1 MKASAL
7 LAARTFLGLGAVL
20 SFGAGAAH
28 AFPKD
33 AENPTCPNIQAVF
46 GPLSG
51 PVQVQPAKVG
61 GRHVMKF
68 SGAIVPGAA
77 DKLEK
82 ALESGEPVDE
92 IWIGS
97 SGGDAAEGLKIGR
110 MIRAM
115 GVPTRVPGG
124 WGCASACNF
133 AFMGGAIRTVDRDA
147 AFAVHMFT
155 ITSSVDYQ
163 AFVDVT
169 RKGADATPTLNNIA
183 RREQASALLA
193 SDENDFLIRMGVS
206 RKLLSDVM
214 YQQKADAFQG
224 GDKSTLRCLTG
235 DELQHYNVVN
245 AD

>member
-1 MKASAL
+1 MTRAAF
-7 LAARTFLGLGAVL
+7 LAACAVL
-20 SFGAGAAH
+20 LFGAGAAQ
-28 AFPKD
+28 AVPMD
-33 AENPTCPNIQAVF
+33 ADNPTCPSIQRVF

-51 PVQVQPAKVG
+51 PVQVQSAKVS
-61 GRHVMKF
+61 GRRVVKF

-82 ALESGEPVDE
+82 ALEGGEPVEE

-97 SGGDAAEGLKIGR
+97 SGGDAAEGLKIGKL
-110 MIRAM
+110 IRSM
-115 GVPTRVPGG
+115 GVPTRVPSG

-133 AFMGGAIRTVDRDA
+133 AFMGGAIRMIDPNA

-155 ITSSVDYQ
+155 ITSSADYQ
-163 AFVDVT
+163 AYVDVT
-169 RKGADATPTLNNIA
+169 RKGGDPTMTLNNIA

-206 RKLLSDVM
+206 RKLLTEVM
-214 YQQKADAFQG
+214 YQQKADTFQG
-224 GDKSTLRCLTG
+224 ADKSTLRCLTA
-235 DELQHYNVVN
+235 DEMQRYNVVN

>member
-7 LAARTFLGLGAVL
+7 LAACALLLF
-20 SFGAGAAH
+20 SAGAAQ
-28 AFPKD
+28 AFVLD
-33 AENPTCPNIQAVF
+33 TDNPTCPNIQKVF

-51 PVQVQPAKVG
+51 PVQVQSAKVG
-61 GRHVMKF
+61 GHRVMKF

-77 DKLEK
+77 EKLER
-82 ALESGEPVDE
+82 ALEQGEPVDE

-97 SGGDAAEGLKIGR
+97 SGGDAAEGLKIGKL
-110 MIRAM
+110 IRSM
-115 GVPTRVPGG
+115 GVPTRVPAG

-133 AFMGGAIRTVDRDA
+133 AFMGGAIRMVDRDA

-169 RKGADATPTLNNIA
+169 RKGADAAPTLNNIA

-193 SDENDFLIRMGVS
+193 SEENDFIIRMGVS
-206 RKLLSDVM
+206 RRLLSEVM

-224 GDKSTLRCLTG
+224 ADKSTLRCLTG
-235 DELQHYNVVN
+235 EEMQRYNVVN
-245 AD
+245 AAD

>member
-1 MKASAL
+1 MARAAL
-7 LAARTFLGLGAVL
+7 LAACAVL
-20 SFGAGAAH
+20 LFGVGAAQ
-28 AFPKD
+28 AVPLD
-33 AENPTCPNIQAVF
+33 ADNPTCPSIQKVF

-51 PVQVQPAKVG
+51 PLQVQSAKVG
-61 GRHVMKF
+61 GHRVMKF

-77 DKLEK
+77 AQLER

-97 SGGDAAEGLKIGR
+97 SGGDAAEGLKIGKL
-110 MIRAM
+110 IRSM
-115 GVPTRVPGG
+115 GVPTRVPAG

-133 AFMGGAIRTVDRDA
+133 AFMGGAIRVVDRDA

-155 ITSSVDYQ
+155 ITSSADYQ

-169 RKGADATPTLNNIA
+169 RKGADSAPTLNNIA

-193 SDENDFLIRMGVS
+193 SEENDFIIRMGVS
-206 RKLLSDVM
+206 RRLLTEVM

-224 GDKSTLRCLTG
+224 ADKSTLRCLNG
-235 DELQHYNVVN
+235 DELRRYNVVN

>member
-7 LAARTFLGLGAVL
+7 LAACLVL
-20 SFGAGAAH
+20 LFGVGAAH
-28 AFPKD
+28 AFPLD
-33 AENPTCPNIQAVF
+33 AANPTCPNIQAVF

-51 PVQVQPAKVG
+51 PVQVQSAKVG
-61 GRHVMKF
+61 GRRVMKF

-82 ALESGEPVDE
+82 ALEAGDPVDE

-97 SGGDAAEGLKIGR
+97 SGGDAAEGLKIGK

-133 AFMGGAIRTVDRDA
+133 AFMGGAIRMVDRDA

-155 ITSSVDYQ
+155 ITSSADYQ

-169 RKGADATPTLNNIA
+169 RKGSDATPTLNNIA

-206 RKLLSDVM
+206 RRLLSEVM
-214 YQQKADAFQG
+214 YQQKADTFQG
-224 GDKSTLRCLTG
+224 GDHSTLRCLTG
-235 DELQHYNVVN
+235 DELQRYNVVN

>member
-1 MKASAL
+1 MKAPAL
-7 LAARTFLGLGAVL
+7 LAACAVL
-20 SFGAGAAH
+20 LSAGAAQ
-28 AFPKD
+28 AFVLD
-33 AENPTCPNIQAVF
+33 TDNPTCPNIQKVF

-51 PVQVQPAKVG
+51 PVQVQSAKIG
-61 GRHVMKF
+61 GHRVMKF

-77 DKLEK
+77 EKLER
-82 ALESGEPVDE
+82 ALGQGEPVDE

-97 SGGDAAEGLKIGR
+97 SGGDAAEGLKIGKL
-110 MIRAM
+110 IRAM
-115 GVPTRVPGG
+115 GVPTRVPAG

-133 AFMGGAIRTVDRDA
+133 AFMGGAIRVVDRDA

-169 RKGADATPTLNNIA
+169 RKSADAAPTLNNIA

-193 SDENDFLIRMGVS
+193 SEENDFIIRMGVS
-206 RKLLSDVM
+206 RRLLSEVM

-224 GDKSTLRCLTG
+224 GDRSTLRCLTG
-235 DELQHYNVVN
+235 DEMQRYNVVN
-245 AD
+245 AAD

>member
-1 MKASAL
+1 MKALIRLVAFAAL
-7 LAARTFLGLGAVL
+7 LL
-20 SFGAGAAH
+20 GAGAAL
-28 AFPKD
+28 AAPPRD
-33 AENPTCPNIQAVF
+33 LANPTCPNIQAVF

-51 PVQVQPAKVG
+51 PV
-61 GRHVMKF
+61 HVEAANASGHRVVKF

-77 DKLEK
+77 AQLEQV
-82 ALESGEPVDE
+82 LESGGPVDE

-97 SGGDAAEGLKIGR
+97 SGGDAAEGLKIGK

-115 GVPTRVPGG
+115 GVPTRVPQG

-133 AFMGGAIRTVDRDA
+133 AFMGGAIRLVDRDA

-155 ITSSVDYQ
+155 ITNSADYQ

-169 RKGADATPTLNNIA
+169 RKGADASPTLNNIA

-206 RKLLSDVM
+206 RRLLTDIM

-235 DELQHYNVVN
+235 DELKRYNVVN

>member
-1 MKASAL
+1 MMVRAF
-7 LAARTFLGLGAVL
+7 LAACAVL
-20 SFGAGAAH
+20 LFGAGAAH
-28 AFPKD
+28 ARPPTD

-51 PVQVQPAKVG
+51 PVQVQSAKVG
-61 GRHVMKF
+61 GHRVIKF

-77 DKLEK
+77 DTLEK
-82 ALESGEPVDE
+82 ALESSSDPVDE

-97 SGGDAAEGLKIGR
+97 SGGDAAEGLKIGK

-115 GVPTRVPGG
+115 GVPTRVPKG

-133 AFMGGAIRTVDRDA
+133 AFMGGAIRVVDSDA
-147 AFAVHMFT
+147 TFAVHMFT
-155 ITSSVDYQ
+155 ATSSVDYQ
-163 AFVDVT
+163 AYVDLM
-169 RKGADATPTLNNIA
+169 RKGADVAATLANIA

-193 SDENDFLIRMGVS
+193 SEENDFLIRMGVS
-206 RKLLSDVM
+206 RRLLTEVM
-214 YQQKADAFQG
+214 YKQKADTFEGG

-235 DELQHYNVVN
+235 EELQRYNVVN

>member
-1 MKASAL
+1 MKARVL
-7 LAARTFLGLGAVL
+7 LAACAALLI
-20 SFGAGAAH
+20 SAGAAS
-28 AFPKD
+28 AYPLD
-33 AENPTCPNIQAVF
+33 TQNPTCPNIQRVF

-51 PVQVQPAKVG
+51 PVQVQSAKMG
-61 GRHVMKF
+61 GRVVVKF

-77 DKLEK
+77 DKLEQ
-82 ALESGEPVDE
+82 ALEASGPVDE

-97 SGGDAAEGLKIGR
+97 SGGDAAEGLKIGK

-115 GVPTRVPGG
+115 GVPTRVPAG

-133 AFMGGAIRTVDRDA
+133 AFMGGAIRMVDRDA

-155 ITSSVDYQ
+155 ITNSVDYQ

-193 SDENDFLIRMGVS
+193 SEENDFIIRMGVS
-206 RKLLSDVM
+206 RRLLTEVM

-224 GDKSTLRCLTG
+224 ADKSTLRCLNG
-235 DELQHYNVVN
+235 DEMKRYNVVN